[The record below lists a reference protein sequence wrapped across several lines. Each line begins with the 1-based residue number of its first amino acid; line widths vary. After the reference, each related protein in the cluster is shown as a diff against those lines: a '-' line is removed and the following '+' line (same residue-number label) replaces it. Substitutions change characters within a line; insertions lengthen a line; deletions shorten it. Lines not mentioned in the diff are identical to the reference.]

1 MALAAATVEAQD
13 RTHCPTAIRSEAG
26 SRPAVAALPAAAA
39 RDAPRWPEMA
49 RDEPRSVEMNRDE
62 PRCAEMCCA
71 LTCRAVLLLAI
82 PPVYEELVAR
92 LVVGQAQERT
102 LLIRPCVLML

>member
-1 MALAAATVEAQD
+1 
-13 RTHCPTAIRSEAG
+13 
-26 SRPAVAALPAAAA
+26 
-39 RDAPRWPEMA
+39 MA

-102 LLIRPCVLML
+102 LLIRPCVLLL